1 MACFLNEH
9 VWFRNTQRIGA
20 TNTEY
25 LKYISETSRVDG
37 EAHFT
42 YLENNNT

>member
-1 MACFLNEH
+1 MFGFETHSEWVQL
-9 VWFRNTQRIGA
+9 TQS
-20 TNTEY
+20 TSN
-25 LKYISETSRVDG
+25 ISETSRVDG